1 MITYKNAFSEVHANT
16 FIKNYKGTIVSTI
29 SLNDSSTGI
38 DTDLLKLSKE
48 KIDAIFVTDISFF
61 FAGGMD
67 KLKHNKTNVPVFS
80 LYPVEL
86 PMARSLVNDVIYSF
100 PEGITGDAGGTYEL
114 SKESANTVLSMAIN
128 CNGDT
133 KCIKVALANSKL
145 FNDKGVAVRNI
156 ILKQI
161 KGEKVL
167 MYK

>member
-1 MITYKNAFSEVHANT
+1 MITYKNAFSAVHANT
-16 FIKNYKGTIVSTI
+16 FSKNYKGTIVSTI
-29 SLNDSSTGI
+29 SLDDSSTGI

-61 FAGGMD
+61 FAGGMN
-67 KLKHNKTNVPVFS
+67 KLKHNKINIPVFS

-86 PMARSLVNDVIYSF
+86 PMARSLVNNVIYSF
-100 PEGITGDAGGTYEL
+100 PEGITGDTSGTYEL
-114 SKESANTVLSMAIN
+114 SKESAKIILPIALD
-128 CNGDT
+128 CKGD
-133 KCIKVALANSKL
+133 VACMKKSLANSKL
-145 FNDKGVAVRNI
+145 FNDKGVVIRNI